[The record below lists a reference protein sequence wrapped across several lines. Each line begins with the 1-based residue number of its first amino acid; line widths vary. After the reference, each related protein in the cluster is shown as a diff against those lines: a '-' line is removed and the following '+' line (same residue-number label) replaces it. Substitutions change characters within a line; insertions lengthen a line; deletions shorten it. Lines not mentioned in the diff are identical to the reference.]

1 MHKTMINEH
10 IRYRQ
15 LICETIRN
23 LTLEREKNVHIQ
35 DVIDELQ
42 DFIVDSNPGTK
53 SFDIAYQNKWVERI
67 LLCAD
72 MENVPVSREKLSWKN
87 IEERVARRNEYNIE
101 GFLQPTTSA
110 EHEIRLTDVDKATIS
125 KTLDELVPEKFWILE
140 ATKQKAKEQNTTAKS
155 VEEKIKE
162 FGLACSYWHSCQ
174 SLIIDVNDPIW
185 KDVFTEEELQEI
197 RDYGGPMLNE
207 IPKELQ
213 TKLDEINNL
222 ETAMDVYK
230 YGHKLDHDP
239 ITQPLLSWLSITLM
253 STAKHF
259 IKDKS
264 REIGAKHE
272 SDNMYNLWD
281 FFNTIFQES
290 GVRILNKKTRNSERM
305 KLSTVDSLENKTID
319 YSASIDTIYLAS
331 NIKLGGIKMDN
342 IDNKNAN
349 TKMYLPLGLK
359 DMLVTLG
366 NQSPKIVHDIH
377 ILGYHITE
385 NMISMLDV
393 DSPKGYITRIRPI
406 KDIPYPT
413 CNDDFVSRIIP
424 LLELAI
430 HGKLLVD
437 KTLKKFRNT
446 KMELGERTKQN
457 ITIPSSF
464 IPLRNN
470 NIKRLS
476 TSLSTKPSMSST
488 THRISN
494 NYQEAPTMY
503 SAKNTVVKQLSNKRT
518 AITWRTKINHSLLF
532 LANIIYYILVLFMV
546 LTFGLLLYV
555 IYSTLQRT
563 GTLKLSGH
571 EINYMLKQAWVSFS
585 Q

>member
-1 MHKTMINEH
+1 
-10 IRYRQ
+10 
-15 LICETIRN
+15 ICETIRN

-42 DFIVDSNPGTK
+42 DFIVDSNPRTNP
-53 SFDIAYQNKWVERI
+53 FDIVFQNKWLERI
-67 LLCAD
+67 LLCAE
-72 MENVPVSREKLSWKN
+72 MENVQVSQEKLNWKN
-87 IEERVARRNEYNIE
+87 IKERVARRDEYNIE

-110 EHEIRLTDVDKATIS
+110 ELEIRLTDVDKETIN
-125 KTLDELVPEKFWILE
+125 KTFDELVPENFWILE

-162 FGLACSYWHSCQ
+162 FGLSCRYWHSCQ

-185 KDVFTEEELQEI
+185 KDVFIEEELEEI
-197 RDYGGPMLNE
+197 RDYGDSMLNK

-222 ETAMDVYK
+222 ETAMDVYN
-230 YGHKLDHDP
+230 YGHKLVHDP

-253 STAKHF
+253 STAKRF

-264 REIGAKHE
+264 REIGGLHE
-272 SDNMYNLWD
+272 SDNMYNFWD
-281 FFNTIFQES
+281 FFNAIFQES
-290 GVRILNKKTRNSERM
+290 GVRILNKKTCNSERM
-305 KLSTVDSLENKTID
+305 KSSTVDSLEDKTID

-331 NIKLGGIKMDN
+331 NVELGGIKMDN

-359 DMLVTLG
+359 DMFVTLG

-385 NMISMLDV
+385 NMITMLDV
-393 DSPKGYITRIRPI
+393 DSPKGYITRIRRI
-406 KDIPYPT
+406 KDLPYPT

-457 ITIPSSF
+457 IILPPSF
-464 IPLRNN
+464 IPLRNY
-470 NIKRLS
+470 NIKKLP
-476 TSLSTKPSMSST
+476 TSLSTKPSTSST
-488 THRISN
+488 THKISN
-494 NYQEAPTMY
+494 TYQETPTMY
-503 SAKNTVVKQLSNKRT
+503 PTKNTVAKQLSNKRT
-518 AITWRTKINHSLLF
+518 TTTWRTKISHSLLF
-532 LANIIYYILVLFMV
+532 LANIIHYILILCMI
-546 LTFGLLLYV
+546 LTFALSLYI
-555 IYSTLQRT
+555 IYSTLQST
-563 GTLKLSGH
+563 GSLELLGH
-571 EINYMLKQAWVSFS
+571 EVEYILKHAWVSFS